1 MRSRQ
6 NRVESGIPTQFIHQ
20 VWTEK
25 MAALALNQVAWLA
38 AALAVAGAFT
48 GVLAGLFGV
57 GGGTVVVPVLYEVFT
72 LYGVPDEIRM
82 PLCVGTSLAVIVPTS
97 ISSFCGHYKKGAVD
111 VGVLRA
117 WTIPIVVGVG
127 AGVFAASFA
136 RPVVFKAVF
145 IAVCL
150 FLAVRLLAGKD
161 KWRLGNQLPNTTAM
175 AGYGLVIGSSASL
188 MGIGGGLVANVVLS
202 VYKFPIHAAVATA
215 SGVGLIV
222 SIPGALGYI
231 ITGWSH
237 PGLPPLSLGYV
248 SVIGFMLLTP
258 LSLMTVRY
266 GVDLAHQ
273 LNKRQMEMA
282 LAAYLIFI
290 SLRFIATL
298 H

>member
-1 MRSRQ
+1 
-6 NRVESGIPTQFIHQ
+6 
-20 VWTEK
+20 
-25 MAALALNQVAWLA
+25 MAALALHQVAWLA

-72 LYGVPDEIRM
+72 LYGVPDEVRM

-97 ISSFCGHYKKGAVD
+97 ISSFRAHYKRGAVD

-127 AGVFAASFA
+127 AGVFVAAFA
-136 RPVVFKAVF
+136 RPVLFKVVFV
-145 IAVCL
+145 AVCL

-161 KWRLGNQLPNTTAM
+161 KWRLGDELPNAAGM
-175 AGYGLVIGSSASL
+175 AGYGLIIGSSASL

-215 SGVGLIV
+215 SGVGLMV
-222 SIPGALGYI
+222 SIPGALGYV
-231 ITGWSH
+231 ITGWGH

-248 SVIGFMLLTP
+248 SVIGFLLLTP

-282 LAAYLIFI
+282 LAAYLMFI